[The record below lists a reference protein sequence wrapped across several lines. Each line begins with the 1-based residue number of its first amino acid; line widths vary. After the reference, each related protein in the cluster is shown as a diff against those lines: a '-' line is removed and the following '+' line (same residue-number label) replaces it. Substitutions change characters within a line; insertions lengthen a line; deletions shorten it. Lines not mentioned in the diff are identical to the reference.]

1 MKGQTNAK
9 ILKQSLQRTLRNGM
23 TDAERKLWSV
33 LRGKQLLGCKFRR
46 QHPYGDYILD
56 FVCLDY
62 RLVVEVDGRQHLDS
76 ERDTARD
83 TFMKQSGFTVL
94 RFWNH
99 DVLSDTV
106 SVADAIYRAILDL
119 QATHPLPSPPL
130 EGEGDRQPPLYSDP
144 RHDGEGEKAL

>member
-1 MKGQTNAK
+1 MKGQTNQK
-9 ILKQSLQRTLRNGM
+9 ILGRSLQRTLRNDM

-46 QHPYGDYILD
+46 KHPYGDYILD

-62 RLVVEVDGRQHLDS
+62 RVVVEVDRGQHLDS
-76 ERDTARD
+76 ERDATRD
-83 TFMKQSGFTVL
+83 DFMRRSSFTML

-106 SVADAIYRAILDL
+106 SVADAIYRAIVDL

-130 EGEGDRQPPLYSDP
+130 EGEGAKRSPLDSNP
-144 RHDGEGEKAL
+144 RLDGEGEKAL